1 MPEPGSKIVLHLSCH
16 CEWPDLHK
24 IKGRGLM
31 AAAIAGLT
39 GTVVELSQGCCA
51 ESGMGAMTSPEIFN
65 ILRQRKQKR
74 LAENLAGG
82 YAGPVLVGCPSCKI
96 GIGRCL
102 INMGQADTPVLHTA
116 EWLAGL
122 VDGEDR
128 RQSFRKKA
136 GETKGEVRIVPF
148 GTNEI

>member
-1 MPEPGSKIVLHLSCH
+1 
-16 CEWPDLHK
+16 
-24 IKGRGLM
+24 M
-31 AAAIAGLT
+31 AAAISGLT
-39 GTVVELSQGCCA
+39 GSTVELSQGCCA

-65 ILRQRKQKR
+65 TLRQGKQKR
-74 LAENLAGG
+74 LAENLADG

-102 INMGQADTPVLHTA
+102 INMGRATIPVLHTA

-128 RQSFRKKA
+128 RQGFRKKA
-136 GETKGEVRIVPF
+136 GETKGEARVIPF
-148 GTNEI
+148 GTNEN